1 MIDITRS
8 RLRTGSVSVVRN
20 LPSREERREMIVCS
34 CNVISDADIEAVLLD
49 LMNRTDAPVPTP
61 GLVFREMKKRMS
73 CCGCAPLAV
82 SVIYQRLE
90 ALEAKG
96 LVCRYRCADVRGKLR
111 LIVDR
116 SGTPLPTS
124 SPALAAPAAASAR

>member
-1 MIDITRS
+1 
-8 RLRTGSVSVVRN
+8 
-20 LPSREERREMIVCS
+20 MIVCS

-49 LMNRTDAPVPTP
+49 VMNRPDAPVPTP
-61 GLVFREMKKRMS
+61 GLVFREMQKRMS

-116 SGTPLPTS
+116 SGTPLPAS
-124 SPALAAPAAASAR
+124 RPAPQSPVAAPAVTSVRARA

>member
-1 MIDITRS
+1 
-8 RLRTGSVSVVRN
+8 
-20 LPSREERREMIVCS
+20 MIVCS
-34 CNVISDADIEAVLLD
+34 CNVISDADIESVLVD
-49 LMNRTDAPVPTP
+49 IMNRPDAPVPTP
-61 GLVFREMKKRMS
+61 GRVFRELSKRMI
-73 CCGCAPLAV
+73 CCSCAPLAV

-116 SGTPLPTS
+116 SGTPLPHTAP
-124 SPALAAPAAASAR
+124 SPGVQGRAPTLARACG